1 MPEWSDCGVVVNVRK
16 YAETGAVV
24 TFFTQEHGR
33 HGALCSSV
41 FSKRNSGTF
50 QIGNLVQIAWNAR
63 LEEHLGTA
71 KVELL
76 TPYAAAVL
84 ADAERLSV
92 LASACALLL
101 LLPEREPNPD
111 FFEKTV
117 KLLAVLPF
125 DGFLEAYAR
134 WEVDLLSALG
144 FGLDLSACALTGKTS
159 DLCYVSPK
167 SGRAVSREA
176 GAPWADRLLVLPAFL
191 TDGEKSAENREE
203 IKKALKL
210 TGFFLE
216 NYGAKTVDYR
226 VPVARNRLIEKV

>member
-1 MPEWSDCGVVVNVRK
+1 MPEWSDCGVIVNVRK

-33 HGALCSSV
+33 YNALCSGA

-50 QIGNLVQIAWNAR
+50 QVGNVVQIAWNAR

-84 ADAERLSV
+84 SDSERLCA
-92 LASACALLL
+92 LASASALLS

-226 VPVARNRLIEKV
+226 IPVARNRLIEKV

>member
-33 HGALCSSV
+33 HNALCSSV

-84 ADAERLSV
+84 ADSERLSV
-92 LASACALLL
+92 LASACALLS

-117 KLLAVLPF
+117 GLLAVLPF
-125 DGFLEAYAR
+125 DGFWEAYAR

-144 FGLDLSACALTGKTS
+144 FGLDLSACALTGKTA

-167 SGRAVSREA
+167 SGRAVCREA
-176 GAPWADRLLVLPAFL
+176 GAPWADRLLALPAFL
-191 TDGEKSAENREE
+191 THADKRAENREE

-226 VPVARNRLIEKV
+226 IPTARNRLIEKV

>member
-1 MPEWSDCGVVVNVRK
+1 MPEWSDCGVIVNVRK

-33 HGALCSSV
+33 HNALCSSV

-125 DGFLEAYAR
+125 DGFWEAYAR

-144 FGLDLSACALTGKTS
+144 FGLDLSVCALTGTTA

-167 SGRAVSREA
+167 SGRAVCREA
-176 GAPWADRLLVLPAFL
+176 GAPWADKLLSLPAFL
-191 TDGEKSAENREE
+191 TYTDGRAENREE

-226 VPVARNRLIEKV
+226 IPTARNRLIEKV

>member
-33 HGALCSSV
+33 YNALCSSV

-76 TPYAAAVL
+76 APYAAAVL
-84 ADAERLSV
+84 ADSERLNV
-92 LASACALLL
+92 LASACALLS

-117 KLLAVLPF
+117 GLLAVLPF
-125 DGFLEAYAR
+125 DGFWEAYAR

-144 FGLDLSACALTGKTS
+144 FGLDLSACALTGKTA

-167 SGRAVSREA
+167 SGRAVCREA
-176 GAPWADRLLVLPAFL
+176 GAPWADRLLALPAFL
-191 TDGEKSAENREE
+191 THVDKRAENREE

-226 VPVARNRLIEKV
+226 IPTARNRLIEKV

>member
-1 MPEWSDCGVVVNVRK
+1 MPEWSDCGVIVNVRK

-111 FFEKTV
+111 FLKKRSSCWRFCHSTAFWKRMPAGRSIYCPLWV
-117 KLLAVLPF
+117 SVWIC
-125 DGFLEAYAR
+125 R
-134 WEVDLLSALG
+134 SAL
-144 FGLDLSACALTGKTS
+144 
-159 DLCYVSPK
+159 
-167 SGRAVSREA
+167 
-176 GAPWADRLLVLPAFL
+176 
-191 TDGEKSAENREE
+191 
-203 IKKALKL
+203 
-210 TGFFLE
+210 
-216 NYGAKTVDYR
+216 
-226 VPVARNRLIEKV
+226 

>member
-33 HGALCSSV
+33 HNALCSSV
-41 FSKRNSGTF
+41 FSKRHSGTF

-84 ADAERLSV
+84 ADSERLSV
-92 LASACALLL
+92 LASACALLS

-117 KLLAVLPF
+117 GLLAVLPF
-125 DGFLEAYAR
+125 DGFWEAYAR
-134 WEVDLLSALG
+134 WEVNLLSALG
-144 FGLDLSACALTGKTS
+144 FGLDLSACALTGKTA

-167 SGRAVSREA
+167 SGRAVCREA
-176 GAPWADRLLVLPAFL
+176 GAPWADRLLALPAFL
-191 TDGEKSAENREE
+191 THADKRAENREE

-226 VPVARNRLIEKV
+226 IPTARNRLIEKV

>member
-1 MPEWSDCGVVVNVRK
+1 MPEWSDCGIIVNVSK

-33 HGALCSSV
+33 HSALCSNV

-84 ADAERLSV
+84 SDSERLYA
-92 LASACALLL
+92 LASSCSLLS
-101 LLPEREPNPD
+101 LLPEREPNLE

-117 KLLAVLPF
+117 ELLAVLPF
-125 DGFLEAYAR
+125 DGFLEAYAC
-134 WEVDLLSALG
+134 WEVNLLAALG
-144 FGLDLSACALTGKTS
+144 FGLDLSECALTGKKS

-167 SGRAVSREA
+167 SGRAVCREA
-176 GAPWADRLLVLPAFL
+176 GKPWADKLLSLPAFL
-191 TDGEKSAENREE
+191 TGKTKIAENREE

-226 VPVARNRLIEKV
+226 VPAARNRLIEKV

>member
-1 MPEWSDCGVVVNVRK
+1 MPEWSDCGVIVTVRK

-33 HGALCSSV
+33 HNALCSGA

-50 QIGNLVQIAWNAR
+50 QVGNLVQITWNAR

-226 VPVARNRLIEKV
+226 IPTARNRLIEKV

>member
-33 HGALCSSV
+33 HNALCSSV

-92 LASACALLL
+92 LASACALLS

-117 KLLAVLPF
+117 GLLAVLPF
-125 DGFLEAYAR
+125 DGFWEAYAR

-144 FGLDLSACALTGKTS
+144 FGLDLSSCALTGKTA

-167 SGRAVSREA
+167 SGRAVCREA
-176 GAPWADRLLVLPAFL
+176 GAPWADRLLALPAFL
-191 TDGEKSAENREE
+191 THADKRAENREE

-226 VPVARNRLIEKV
+226 IPTARNRLIEKV

>member
-1 MPEWSDCGVVVNVRK
+1 MVGLRRYRQCSQIRRNRGGRYVFH
-16 YAETGAVV
+16 TGTRAAQCAVLV
-24 TFFTQEHGR
+24 
-33 HGALCSSV
+33 C

-111 FFEKTV
+111 FLKNGQAAGGFAIRR
-117 KLLAVLPF
+117 LLGSVCPLGGRFAVRFGVRFGFVGLRF
-125 DGFLEAYAR
+125 DGNDGGFMLR
-134 WEVDLLSALG
+134 FTQKRTRRLPRSGCALG
-144 FGLDLSACALTGKTS
+144 
-159 DLCYVSPK
+159 
-167 SGRAVSREA
+167 
-176 GAPWADRLLVLPAFL
+176 
-191 TDGEKSAENREE
+191 
-203 IKKALKL
+203 
-210 TGFFLE
+210 
-216 NYGAKTVDYR
+216 
-226 VPVARNRLIEKV
+226 

>member
-1 MPEWSDCGVVVNVRK
+1 M
-16 YAETGAVV
+16 
-24 TFFTQEHGR
+24 
-33 HGALCSSV
+33 
-41 FSKRNSGTF
+41 
-50 QIGNLVQIAWNAR
+50 
-63 LEEHLGTA
+63 EEHLGTA

-125 DGFLEAYAR
+125 DGFWEAYAR

-144 FGLDLSACALTGKTS
+144 FGLDLSVCALTGTTA

-167 SGRAVSREA
+167 SGRAVCRDA
-176 GAPWADRLLVLPAFL
+176 GAPWADKLLSLPAFL
-191 TDGEKSAENREE
+191 THTDGRAENREE

-226 VPVARNRLIEKV
+226 IPTARNRLIEKV